1 MRYHVPVLLNESIKG
16 LSIKPNGTYLDLTF
30 GGGGH
35 SRGILKEL
43 LPTLFFSVTLAL
55 PLASDSA
62 SIGADCFFS
71 AVTSLTFTG
80 GSGARPGHPELYLDG
95 EG

>member
-35 SRGILKEL
+35 SRSILKKL
-43 LPTLFFSVTLAL
+43 IKGSLISFD
-55 PLASDSA
+55 SD
-62 SIGADCFFS
+62 
-71 AVTSLTFTG
+71 
-80 GSGARPGHPELYLDG
+80 LDAININNMLICPMNYMN
-95 EG
+95 

>member
-35 SRGILKEL
+35 SRSILKKLIKVRKKYNVHDEDNKYKNGDKVSIIESK
-43 LPTLFFSVTLAL
+43 PFSKNKKFQVMEN
-55 PLASDSA
+55 SK
-62 SIGADCFFS
+62 
-71 AVTSLTFTG
+71 
-80 GSGARPGHPELYLDG
+80 
-95 EG
+95 